1 MLVLVHVACWQI
13 KPVTKSATEQPH
25 DQVERGLVLDV
36 VVIQRAL
43 GLEALAREDERL
55 LLPGYALQLLRRC
68 T

>member
-1 MLVLVHVACWQI
+1 
-13 KPVTKSATEQPH
+13 
-25 DQVERGLVLDV
+25 VLDV